1 MATMTKS
8 STLALALALIA
19 LAGCGEPGGQAS
31 AAMPPEIAAYDDA
44 TMARLDDYEREA
56 MALVEGIGQG
66 DPTADLVARVERL
79 LELADAM
86 MPAFIARHPGCG
98 AYLEAARQVRHRW
111 QDLDAESL
119 ERDYHHDGVLPSEGT
134 TPACYHAKDL
144 VVHPASAAALLS
156 QDPPD
161 AEAARR
167 EISEV
172 LAHLDVVRR
181 G

>member
-1 MATMTKS
+1 MTKS
-8 STLALALALIA
+8 STLALAFLIGA
-19 LAGCGEPGGQAS
+19 VAGCSEPGGQAP
-31 AAMPPEIAAYDDA
+31 ATMPPEVAAYDTA
-44 TMARLDDYEREA
+44 TMAALDDYEIEA
-56 MALVEGIGQG
+56 MALVEGIGRG
-66 DPTADLVARVERL
+66 DPTEALVARVERL

-111 QDLDAESL
+111 RDLDADTL
-119 ERDYHHDGVLPSEGT
+119 ERDYHHDGALPSEGT

-161 AEAARR
+161 VAAARR